1 MNEPSTI
8 EDRTNSPGARPL
20 KISFFKALIVVVLIS
35 FLLYFGKA
43 LFIPLSFALLISCI
57 LHPFSRWL
65 EKKGI
70 SPVISIAISMM
81 FIVLLFAGMATLL
94 TWQILQFANEWP
106 LIQAKFTSA
115 ANDFS
120 VFLTQHLNISIAD
133 QESWWD
139 NFSDNTGTQMI
150 PILSTTIG
158 SITLF
163 SVFVVL
169 VPIMS
174 ALILYYRTELFEALH
189 NFIPGTPVYKLKDI
203 LHDTISTYYN
213 FIKGMLVVYLVVGI
227 LNSVGLL
234 ILGVPHA
241 FLFGF
246 IAAILTFIPYVGIII
261 GAILPMVVAWITYN
275 SLWYPAGVIIIFTI
289 VQYLEANL
297 IFPWAVSN
305 KLQIN
310 TLATIVV
317 ILVGGIIWG
326 SAGMILFIPYLGIL
340 KLLADRTEGH
350 RGISL
355 LLGTKTK
362 NKK

>member
-1 MNEPSTI
+1 MNEPSMI
-8 EDRTNSPGARPL
+8 DGQANSPRVDPQ
-20 KISFFKALIVVVLIS
+20 KISFCKALIVVALIS

-70 SPVISIAISMM
+70 PTTISIAIAMM
-81 FIVLLFAGMATLL
+81 FVALLFAGMATLL
-94 TWQILQFANEWP
+94 TWQILQFSDEWP
-106 LIQAKFTSA
+106 LVQAKFATA

-120 VFLTQHLNISIAD
+120 KFLTEHLNISIAD

-139 NFSDNTGTQMI
+139 NFSDNSGTQMI

-163 SVFVVL
+163 SVFIVL

-174 ALILYYRTELFEALH
+174 ALILYYRSELFDALH
-189 NFIPGTPVYKLKDI
+189 NFIPTMPVQKLKDI

-213 FIKGMLVVYLVVGI
+213 FIKGMLVVYLVVGV

-234 ILGVPHA
+234 ILGIPHA

-275 SLWYPAGVIIIFTI
+275 SLWYPAGVVIIFTI

-317 ILVGGIIWG
+317 ILIGGIIWG

-340 KLLADRTEGH
+340 KLLADRTEGL

-362 NKK
+362 NKR